1 MHSNSYT
8 LRYAIF
14 FTGAV
19 AILLAVA
26 ASGLRPMQERN
37 IAQAK
42 RAAILQSVME
52 VDPVTLE
59 SDYNSF
65 ITERVYD
72 IGGNE
77 KSGVS
82 AFELD
87 LKKEMK
93 ISDDERSFPIYEFN
107 RDGQIRYIIPLQ
119 GKGLWGPISAFVALD
134 NDLNTI
140 SGVVF
145 EHEKE
150 TPGLGAEINTS
161 EFQVQWQGKK
171 LFGDGGN
178 FVSVRALK
186 GSGNNIEGKPH
197 EVDGLTGATMTLN
210 GVNTMMSDELARYS
224 AILTSINS

>member
-8 LRYAIF
+8 LRYAIV
-14 FTGAV
+14 FTAFV

-26 ASGLRPMQERN
+26 ASGLRPRQERN

-59 SDYNSF
+59 NDYNSL
-65 ITERVYD
+65 ITEFVYSIEGSERAD
-72 IGGNE
+72 AI
-77 KSGVS
+77 
-82 AFELD
+82 AFDVD
-87 LKKEMK
+87 LKNEMK
-93 ISDDERSFPIYEFN
+93 ASDSERNFPLYIYSK
-107 RDGQIRYIIPLQ
+107 DGQTRYIIPLQ

-134 NDLNTI
+134 ADLNTI

-150 TPGLGAEINTS
+150 TPGLGAEINTA

-171 LFGDGGN
+171 IFGEAGN
-178 FVSVRALK
+178 FISVKALK
-186 GSGNNIEGKPH
+186 GSGNDIEGKPH

-210 GVNTMMSDELARYS
+210 GVNTMMSDELARYEK
-224 AILTSINS
+224 ILTSINS